1 MKNSSMYNEIMD
13 QYELVKKICTKRW
26 DEAREINLIL
36 KKADNIILMGTGA
49 SLNACHGAAEAIT
62 KYIKKMPHVLEM
74 AQAEDILLTLTDKTV
89 CFLVSQSG
97 SSKET
102 IDVARKVGDSP
113 ALTIAVTN
121 NEDSYLAQNSD
132 RVLLLN
138 SGKEISSA
146 TKTQTA
152 QALVMCMAAAA
163 GDEDA
168 KNELMKLPELI
179 GKALKDLPEIA
190 EEIAAKLKDERAFY
204 IGALGRMYP
213 TARQAAL
220 LIKEKDFILTEG
232 LSISELRH
240 GTVEAVYEGMPIFLI
255 AANEYVVEAQKH
267 AEYFDGV
274 VGAKVFL
281 VVDDTADTQS
291 SRYEIIKIENLRVN
305 AFCNFC
311 PTIFFQLLAEKI
323 ARLNGYDIDGFRYL
337 SKVVDKY

>member
-1 MKNSSMYNEIMD
+1 MI
-13 QYELVKKICTKRW
+13 KKI
-26 DEAREINLIL
+26 
-36 KKADNIILMGTGA
+36 
-49 SLNACHGAAEAIT
+49 
-62 KYIKKMPHVLEM
+62 PHILEM
-74 AQAEDILLTLTDKTV
+74 AQAEDIIPTLTDKTV

-102 IDVARKVGDSP
+102 IDVARKVADSP
-113 ALTIAVTN
+113 TLSIAVTN
-121 NEDSYLAQNSD
+121 NAQSYLAQNSD
-132 RVLLLN
+132 RILLLD

-168 KNELMKLPELI
+168 TKELMKLPEFI
-179 GKALKDLPEIA
+179 GYALKDLPDIA
-190 EEIAAKLKDERAFY
+190 EETAEKLKDEKAFY

-220 LIKEKDFILTEG
+220 LIKEKDFVLTEG

-255 AANEYVVEAQKH
+255 AVNDYVEEAQKH
-267 AEYFDGV
+267 AEYFVNV
-274 VGAKVFL
+274 VGAKVYL
-281 VVDDTADTQS
+281 IVDDTADIKS
-291 SRYEIIKIENLRVN
+291 SRYEVITIQNLRVN

-311 PTIFFQLLAEKI
+311 PTVFFQLLAEKI

>member
-1 MKNSSMYNEIMD
+1 MNNSSMYNEIMD
-13 QYELVKKICTKRW
+13 QYELVQKICAQRW
-26 DEAREINLIL
+26 DEARKINLIL

-62 KYIKKMPHVLEM
+62 KYIKKIPHVLEM
-74 AQAEDILLTLTDKTV
+74 AQAQDILPTLTAKTV

-113 ALTIAVTN
+113 ALSIAVTN
-121 NEDSYLAQNSD
+121 NAQSYLAKNSD
-132 RVLLLN
+132 RMLLLN

-152 QALVMCMAAAA
+152 QALIMCMAAAA

-168 KNELMKLPELI
+168 KKELNKLPELI

-190 EEIAAKLKDERAFY
+190 EETAEKLKDEKAFY

-240 GTVEAVYEGMPIFLI
+240 GTVEAVYEGMPVFLI
-255 AANEYVVEAQKH
+255 AVNEYVGEAQKH
-267 AEYFDGV
+267 AEYFDDV
-274 VGAKVFL
+274 VGAKVYL
-281 VVDDTADTQS
+281 IVDDIADIKS
-291 SRYEIIKIENLRVN
+291 SRYEVIKIENLREN

-311 PTIFFQLLAEKI
+311 PTIFFQMLAEKI

-337 SKVVDKY
+337 SKVVGKY

>member
-13 QYELVKKICTKRW
+13 QYELAVKICSERW
-26 DEAREINLIL
+26 NEAQEINLLL
-36 KKADNIILMGTGA
+36 KNADNIILMGTGA
-49 SLNACHGAAEAIT
+49 SLNACHFAGEAIT
-62 KYIKKMPHVLEM
+62 KYIKKVPHILEM
-74 AQAEDILLTLTDKTV
+74 AQAEDILPALTDKTV

-97 SSKET
+97 ASKET

-121 NEDSYLAQNSD
+121 NAESYLAKNSD
-132 RVLLLN
+132 RILLLN

-152 QALVMCMAAAA
+152 QALMLCMAAAA
-163 GDEDA
+163 GDEKA
-168 KNELMKLPELI
+168 KDEMEKLPELI
-179 GKALKDLPEIA
+179 GKALEKLPDAA
-190 EEIAAKLKDERAFY
+190 EETAAGLKDEKAFY

-213 TARQAAL
+213 AARQAAL

-255 AANEYVVEAQKH
+255 AVNEHVQEAVKH
-267 AEYFDGV
+267 AEYFDSV
-274 VGAKVFL
+274 VKAKVFL
-281 VVDDTADTQS
+281 VVDNNTDIDS
-291 SRYEIIKIENLRVN
+291 GRYKTIKIENSGEN
-305 AFCNFC
+305 AFCNIC
-311 PTIFFQLLAEKI
+311 VTIFFQLLAEKI

-337 SKVVDKY
+337 SKVVGRY